1 MAKLLEI
8 TGKAISGEWGQ
19 DDDTGT
25 GIPVLRTTNFT
36 NEGFVNYKNVVTRSI
51 SKKNIA
57 EKYLRHGDVIIEKS
71 GGSDKQPVGR
81 VIFFEGEENKYLFNN
96 FTGLLRVQNPEEWLP
111 KYVFYALYA
120 YYRNGGTRAFENR
133 TTGLHNLQVDNYVKS
148 VDIPKLSYRKQQHIC
163 ETLDH
168 VRDAVAYR
176 ERQLTKLDELIKA
189 RFVEMFGDLVENP
202 KQFPCV
208 LLGSIM
214 TVMPQNGLY
223 KPQSAYVQ
231 DKFGTPILRID
242 GFYNGKVTDFN
253 NLKRLCC
260 TDFEK
265 ERYLL
270 VENDIVINRVN
281 SIEYLGKC
289 ARISG
294 LQEDTVFESN
304 MMRFHLD
311 DSKVNSTYIT
321 TVLCSQ
327 YIYRQ
332 ILTRAKKAVNQAS
345 INQGDVQSLNVVVPP
360 LSLQNQFADF
370 VAEVDKSK
378 LLVGSAAAHKPFD
391 IGFFSQK
398 HCATPCKRGI
408 ISSKHM
414 IFH

>member
-51 SKKNIA
+51 LKKNIA

-378 LLVGSAAAHKPFD
+378 LFAELFAQNACILAEN
-391 IGFFSQK
+391 
-398 HCATPCKRGI
+398 R
-408 ISSKHM
+408 SK
-414 IFH
+414 

>member
-57 EKYLRHGDVIIEKS
+57 EKYLRHGDIIIEKS

-133 TTGLHNLQVDNYVKS
+133 TTGLHNLQVDNYAKS

-176 ERQLTKLDELIKA
+176 KRQLTKLDELVKA
-189 RFVEMFGDLVENP
+189 RFVEMFGDPVTNPFNWPTVELGQRCEITTGNTP
-202 KQFPCV
+202 SRAEPENYGTFIEWIKSDNINTPSTFLTLAQEYLSEVGFQKCRFVESGSLLMTCIAGSLNCIGNVAVTNRRVAFNQQINAITPTCDNVLYLYWLMILSKPAIHKTINMALKGILSKSQLSSIKFPF
-208 LLGSIM
+208 
-214 TVMPQNGLY
+214 P
-223 KPQSAYVQ
+223 
-231 DKFGTPILRID
+231 
-242 GFYNGKVTDFN
+242 
-253 NLKRLCC
+253 
-260 TDFEK
+260 
-265 ERYLL
+265 
-270 VENDIVINRVN
+270 
-281 SIEYLGKC
+281 SIEC
-289 ARISG
+289 
-294 LQEDTVFESN
+294 
-304 MMRFHLD
+304 
-311 DSKVNSTYIT
+311 
-321 TVLCSQ
+321 
-327 YIYRQ
+327 
-332 ILTRAKKAVNQAS
+332 
-345 INQGDVQSLNVVVPP
+345 
-360 LSLQNQFADF
+360 QNQFAAF

-378 LLVGSAAAHKPFD
+378 VEVQKALDQTQLLFD
-391 IGFFSQK
+391 SLMQQYFG
-398 HCATPCKRGI
+398 
-408 ISSKHM
+408 
-414 IFH
+414 

>member
-176 ERQLTKLDELIKA
+176 ERQLTKLDELVKA
-189 RFVEMFGDLVENP
+189 RFVEMFGDPYTNSKDYPLKKGESFF
-202 KQFPCV
+202 K
-208 LLGSIM
+208 LS
-214 TVMPQNGLY
+214 
-223 KPQSAYVQ
+223 
-231 DKFGTPILRID
+231 
-242 GFYNGKVTDFN
+242 NGKAVPKSKRLNGGIPAYGGNGISWYTDESLFDADTIVVGRVGFQSGNVHLVKGPLWVTDNAMYMSSCDFSQY
-253 NLKRLCC
+253 NLTFLIELMAHV
-260 TDFEK
+260 DFTK
-265 ERYLL
+265 FQDAGDLKK
-270 VENDIVINRVN
+270 ITQKPFMQF
-281 SIEYLGKC
+281 EYLC
-289 ARISG
+289 
-294 LQEDTVFESN
+294 
-304 MMRFHLD
+304 
-311 DSKVNSTYIT
+311 
-321 TVLCSQ
+321 
-327 YIYRQ
+327 
-332 ILTRAKKAVNQAS
+332 
-345 INQGDVQSLNVVVPP
+345 PP

-378 LLVGSAAAHKPFD
+378 LFAELFAQNACILAEN
-391 IGFFSQK
+391 
-398 HCATPCKRGI
+398 R
-408 ISSKHM
+408 SK
-414 IFH
+414 

>member
-57 EKYLRHGDVIIEKS
+57 EKYLRHGDIIIEKS

-176 ERQLTKLDELIKA
+176 ERQLTKLDELVKA

-378 LLVGSAAAHKPFD
+378 VEVQKALDQTQLLFD
-391 IGFFSQK
+391 SLMQQYFG
-398 HCATPCKRGI
+398 
-408 ISSKHM
+408 
-414 IFH
+414 

>member
-1 MAKLLEI
+1 MEYALSELFTLQMGKTPSRDNSSYWKKSENNWISIADLTNSGKYISNTKETLSDSAVAESGIKKIPANTVIMSFKLSLGKVAITEKEMYSNEAIMAFIDKGVEKISPEYLYYLLRAKDWSKGTNKAVMGATLNKATLSTIKIQLHEYDNQLEI
-8 TGKAISGEWGQ
+8 
-19 DDDTGT
+19 
-25 GIPVLRTTNFT
+25 
-36 NEGFVNYKNVVTRSI
+36 VNMLNRVSSSI
-51 SKKNIA
+51 
-57 EKYLRHGDVIIEKS
+57 D
-71 GGSDKQPVGR
+71 
-81 VIFFEGEENKYLFNN
+81 F
-96 FTGLLRVQNPEEWLP
+96 
-111 KYVFYALYA
+111 
-120 YYRNGGTRAFENR
+120 
-133 TTGLHNLQVDNYVKS
+133 
-148 VDIPKLSYRKQQHIC
+148 RKQ
-163 ETLDH
+163 
-168 VRDAVAYR
+168 
-176 ERQLTKLDELIKA
+176 QLTKLDELIKA
-189 RFVEMFGDLVENP
+189 RFVEMFGDLMENP

-360 LSLQNQFADF
+360 LSLQNQFAAF

-378 LLVGSAAAHKPFD
+378 VEVQKALDQTQLLFD
-391 IGFFSQK
+391 SLMQQYFG
-398 HCATPCKRGI
+398 
-408 ISSKHM
+408 
-414 IFH
+414 